1 MCYAVEV
8 WKLITWCERS
18 AGSPSRFSLGCCAV
32 GGLSRRVTV
41 SLCESFKDCLGIFN
55 PINFVA
61 LSFCFCRRSCREV
74 RRSRS
79 HRKSRSHFI
88 GHRQGHHTRDRRTN
102 RPLSDVHPPPTIG
115 LAVRTSSP
123 ASYPSKRAHG
133 IVPPHRHHQG
143 CVSSPPS
150 RLSSTKAFAKVRC
163 GARAQKHRA
172 PAHSRVLAW
181 QVIVEKLQLEI
192 QRKHVPQE
200 KEQGIPIGQDRAYEI
215 IMSSGDA
222 GRP

>member
-1 MCYAVEV
+1 
-8 WKLITWCERS
+8 
-18 AGSPSRFSLGCCAV
+18 
-32 GGLSRRVTV
+32 
-41 SLCESFKDCLGIFN
+41 
-55 PINFVA
+55 

-88 GHRQGHHTRDRRTN
+88 GHRQADITRDRRTN

-150 RLSSTKAFAKVRC
+150 RLSSTKAFAKVRR
-163 GARAQKHRA
+163 GERARKNTERLLTLACLPGRSS
-172 PAHSRVLAW
+172 SRSCSSKSKGSMYLRRRSR
-181 QVIVEKLQLEI
+181 EI
-192 QRKHVPQE
+192 PVRT
-200 KEQGIPIGQDRAYEI
+200 
-215 IMSSGDA
+215 
-222 GRP
+222 GRTRS

>member
-1 MCYAVEV
+1 MSHSKIVLGFLTL
-8 WKLITWCERS
+8 LISLLCRFVFAGDLVAKFAGLVRTAISFPLHRS
-18 AGSPSRFSLGCCAV
+18 SSS
-32 GGLSRRVTV
+32 
-41 SLCESFKDCLGIFN
+41 GI
-55 PINFVA
+55 
-61 LSFCFCRRSCREV
+61 
-74 RRSRS
+74 
-79 HRKSRSHFI
+79 
-88 GHRQGHHTRDRRTN
+88 TRDRRTN

-200 KEQGIPIGQDRAYEI
+200 KEQGILMQH
-215 IMSSGDA
+215 
-222 GRP
+222 

>member
-1 MCYAVEV
+1 M

-79 HRKSRSHFI
+79 HRNLVPTSSVIVKRDI
-88 GHRQGHHTRDRRTN
+88 TRDRRTN

-172 PAHSRVLAW
+172 PAHSRELAW

-192 QRKHVPQE
+192 QGSMYLRRRSRE
-200 KEQGIPIGQDRAYEI
+200 FRLGQGVRDHNVIW
-215 IMSSGDA
+215 
-222 GRP
+222 

>member
-1 MCYAVEV
+1 M
-8 WKLITWCERS
+8 
-18 AGSPSRFSLGCCAV
+18 

-74 RRSRS
+74 RTGLVPTSS
-79 HRKSRSHFI
+79 GSSSSDI
-88 GHRQGHHTRDRRTN
+88 TRDRRTN